1 MGSANRFKTTG
12 GVPGKPPCP
21 EGSTVCSGQSRTF
34 VGRETKTETFNPR
47 GARIVTREK
56 VINPGTGI
64 YHASASK
71 LNPDGTTTTDVYIIK
86 DNKWQKAATSNDGGK
101 TYTFDDD
108 VAGAG
113 LKKELSDPQGAIHKN
128 VDANINKAA
137 DKANIPPS
145 EKAQLLDSNK
155 NVETA
160 EGDETDPGQATQEE
174 RAQTEDAEGGV
185 RSDYGNST
193 YPLEL
198 ATTKQDYIKFSMV
211 RYQPKGL
218 STGNGSGTGEGAA
231 KLTTVQFDGSQ
242 RKNKD
247 RDIMGT
253 VTLPIQ
259 SGIQDSNNVDWGEN
273 QLSAIQANFAAG
285 AEATMLSGAAGAE
298 ASAQDIGNTIQ
309 ANSAGVK
316 QQIVSSLAAAAV
328 GADSKSLFTRTTGA
342 IVNPNLEL
350 LFNGPQLRTF
360 SFNFVMS
367 ARENREAQQIRKIIR
382 FFKQGMTVKRAK
394 SSLYLKSPN
403 TFAISYIYAR
413 DGKPHPWMNRIKECA
428 LTACTVDYTPLG
440 NFSTYEDGAMVQ
452 YNLGLTFS
460 ELEPL
465 YDDDYT
471 TIDQNSDTSI
481 GF

>member
-1 MGSANRFKTTG
+1 MGSANRKTS

-21 EGSTVCSGQSRTF
+21 EGSICSGQSRTF

-113 LKKELSDPQGAIHKN
+113 LKELSDPQGAMHKN

-137 DKANIPPS
+137 DKAGVPPS
-145 EKAQLLDSNK
+145 EKARLLDSNK

-160 EGDETDPGQATQEE
+160 EGDETDPGQATTQED
-174 RAQTEDAEGGV
+174 RSVTEDAEGGV

-218 STGNGSGTGEGAA
+218 STTSGSGTGEGAA
-231 KLTTVQFDGSQ
+231 ELTGVQFGE
-242 RKNKD
+242 RKTED
-247 RDIMGT
+247 RTIMGT

-273 QLSAIQANFAAG
+273 QLSAIQA
-285 AEATMLSGAAGAE
+285 
-298 ASAQDIGNTIQ
+298 I
-309 ANSAGVK
+309 
-316 QQIVSSLAAAAV
+316 
-328 GADSKSLFTRTTGA
+328 
-342 IVNPNLEL
+342 L
-350 LFNGPQLRTF
+350 LLQRNQ
-360 SFNFVMS
+360 
-367 ARENREAQQIRKIIR
+367 
-382 FFKQGMTVKRAK
+382 
-394 SSLYLKSPN
+394 
-403 TFAISYIYAR
+403 
-413 DGKPHPWMNRIKECA
+413 
-428 LTACTVDYTPLG
+428 
-440 NFSTYEDGAMVQ
+440 
-452 YNLGLTFS
+452 
-460 ELEPL
+460 
-465 YDDDYT
+465 
-471 TIDQNSDTSI
+471 
-481 GF
+481 

>member
-12 GVPGKPPCP
+12 KPPCP
-21 EGSTVCSGQSRTF
+21 PGSICSGQSRTF
-34 VGRETKTETFNPR
+34 VGRETKKVTSRVR
-47 GARIVTREK
+47 GARTITRDK
-56 VINPGTGI
+56 VVNPGTGI
-64 YHASASK
+64 YHSSATK
-71 LNPDGTTTTDVYIIK
+71 LNSDGTSTTDVYIIK
-86 DNKWQKAATSNDGGK
+86 DGEWQKAATTNDGGK

-113 LKKELSDPQGAIHKN
+113 LKKELSDPQGAMHKN

-137 DKANIPPS
+137 DKAGVPPS
-145 EKAQLLDSNK
+145 EKAKLLDSNK
-155 NVETA
+155 NLET
-160 EGDETDPGQATQEE
+160 EEEDDTDP
-174 RAQTEDAEGGV
+174 AQPVGDINQTADKEGGV
-185 RSDYGNST
+185 RLDYGHSK

-198 ATTKQDYIKFSMV
+198 ADTKQDHIKFSMV

-218 STGNGSGTGEGAA
+218 STETGSGTGEA
-231 KLTTVQFDGSQ
+231 KGLTGLQFGE
-242 RKNKD
+242 RARTED

-273 QLSAIQANFAAG
+273 PLNAIQANFAAG
-285 AEATMLSGAAGAE
+285 AQATMLQGAAGAE
-298 ASAQDIGNTIQ
+298 GAAQNIGNTIQ
-309 ANSAGVK
+309 ANSAGIK
-316 QQIVSSLAAAAV
+316 QQLVSQLAAAAV

-360 SFNFVMS
+360 SFNFIMS
-367 ARENREAQQIRKIIR
+367 AREKNEAIEIRKIIR

-413 DGKPHPWMNRIKECA
+413 DRDHHPWMNRIKECA

-440 NFSTYEDGAMVQ
+440 NFATYEDGVMVQ

-471 TIDQNSDTSI
+471 AIDQNSDTSI

>member
-1 MGSANRFKTTG
+1 MGSANRKTG

-21 EGSTVCSGQSRTF
+21 KGSICSGQSRTF

-47 GARIVTREK
+47 GARIITREK

-64 YHASASK
+64 YHASATK
-71 LNPDGTTTTDVYIIK
+71 LNSDGTSTTDVYIIK
-86 DNKWQKAATSNDGGK
+86 DGEWQKAATSNDGGK

-113 LKKELSDPQGAIHKN
+113 LKKELSDPQGAMHKN

-137 DKANIPPS
+137 DKAGVPPS
-145 EKAQLLDSNK
+145 EKAKLLDSNK

-160 EGDETDPGQATQEE
+160 EGDETDPGQTAQAEQ
-174 RAQTEDAEGGV
+174 AQTEDAEGGV
-185 RSDYGNST
+185 RPSYGNST

-218 STGNGSGTGEGAA
+218 STSSGSGTGAEN
-231 KLTTVQFDGSQ
+231 LTGVNFGGRT
-242 RKNKD
+242 KAED
-247 RDIMGT
+247 RNIMGT

-259 SGIQDSNNVDWGEN
+259 SGIQDENNVDWGEN
-273 QLSAIQANFAAG
+273 QLSAIQANFAAA
-285 AEATMLSGAAGAE
+285 AESVMNAGVAGAE
-298 ASAQDIGNTIQ
+298 SSAQNIGNTIQ

-367 ARENREAQQIRKIIR
+367 ARENREAQAIRKIIR

-403 TFAISYIYAR
+403 TFAISYVYAR